1 MKNFEFEGC
10 IPQTSK
16 FKDIKEGDIFLVLSA
31 DSNKEY
37 FPFIK
42 IYPKEGC
49 NAISIVDGRAIAFME
64 DVEMIMV
71 DVDIKT
77 KIKYR

>member
-1 MKNFEFEGC
+1 MKQFEFEGY

-16 FKDIKEGDIFLVLSA
+16 FKDIEEGDIFLVLDA

-37 FPFIK
+37 YPFIK

-49 NAISIVDGRAIAFME
+49 NAISMVDGRAVAFME
-64 DVEMIMV
+64 DAEMVIV
-71 DVDIKT
+71 DADIK
-77 KIKYR
+77 IRVKYR